1 MSSLRICVKRK
12 KMYVSCRTVSWSD
25 FAHSRRDV
33 CRNVAKVLGGMDLM
47 STKLD
52 CMIAWTISTA
62 GENLG
67 DVERRGGSG
76 LVESS

>member
-1 MSSLRICVKRK
+1 MISLRICVKRK

-33 CRNVAKVLGGMDLM
+33 CRNVAKVLGGIDLM

-52 CMIAWTISTA
+52 
-62 GENLG
+62 
-67 DVERRGGSG
+67 
-76 LVESS
+76 